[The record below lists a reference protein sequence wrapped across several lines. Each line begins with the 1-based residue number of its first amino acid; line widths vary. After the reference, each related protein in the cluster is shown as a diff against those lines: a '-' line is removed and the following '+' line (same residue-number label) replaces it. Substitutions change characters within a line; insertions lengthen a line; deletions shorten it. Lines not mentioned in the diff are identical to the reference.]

1 MRDGDVVDRVHEGP
15 EEQEGREVRQGQVT
29 HFLIDTAAWAPSV
42 RGTRPWR
49 FGTRGSTVTLHA
61 DADRSL
67 HVTDSGGRE
76 MLISCGAAL
85 YNLRLAVCHLGRR
98 PDVRML
104 SDPERPDLVAEVAVG
119 PPHAT
124 TAEEHRLY
132 EQIRRCRT
140 HCGGFKPG
148 GLPIGLLQTL
158 REHAY
163 AEKASL
169 RVVADPRVRTA
180 LAALTEAAEQIQRQ
194 DPAYACEMARL
205 AKIRGAD
212 QPSDRYDDISPR
224 EPASAD
230 PRFGGGDA
238 PHARDPVRTGAER
251 EATGVVTLLVTGGD
265 ERADWLRAGQALQ
278 RVLLCAA
285 EHGVSAAFHT
295 EALEVPDL
303 RQFIRA
309 RFCDG
314 AHPQMILRLGV
325 AASRP
330 ESRRRSVTELTRA
343 AL

>member
-1 MRDGDVVDRVHEGP
+1 V
-15 EEQEGREVRQGQVT
+15 
-29 HFLIDTAAWAPSV
+29 S
-42 RGTRPWR
+42 
-49 FGTRGSTVTLHA
+49 LHA
-61 DADRSL
+61 DSDRSPN
-67 HVTDSGGRE
+67 VTDPGGRE

-85 YNLRLAVCHLGRR
+85 YNLRLAVSHLGRR

-104 SDPERPDLVAEVAVG
+104 SDPERPDVVADVDVG

-124 TAEEHRLY
+124 TADERRLY

-163 AEKASL
+163 AEGASL

-205 AKIRGAD
+205 ARIGGAD
-212 QPSDRYDDISPR
+212 QPPEGYDDISPR
-224 EPASAD
+224 EPASTD
-230 PRFGGGDA
+230 PRFGGGDTA
-238 PHARDPVRTGAER
+238 QAREPGGTGGER

-303 RQFIRA
+303 REFIRT

-314 AHPQMILRLGV
+314 AYPQMILRLGV

-330 ESRRRSVTELTRA
+330 EGRRRSVTELTRA